1 MPSTTDNGERE
12 DTTYSPLQRRNN
24 VDDNNNS
31 NAVNGWCSYARGGE
45 KEKVL
50 CLVTLCILT
59 VLLLSS
65 FGVLT
70 AEEESKGLREL
81 ANVVSSL
88 QFQAQTS
95 SNATTRD
102 DAKGA

>member
-12 DTTYSPLQRRNN
+12 DTTYSPSQRRNN
-24 VDDNNNS
+24 VDDNNN

-45 KEKVL
+45 KEKLL

-88 QFQAQTS
+88 QLQAQTS
-95 SNATTRD
+95 SNETTRD